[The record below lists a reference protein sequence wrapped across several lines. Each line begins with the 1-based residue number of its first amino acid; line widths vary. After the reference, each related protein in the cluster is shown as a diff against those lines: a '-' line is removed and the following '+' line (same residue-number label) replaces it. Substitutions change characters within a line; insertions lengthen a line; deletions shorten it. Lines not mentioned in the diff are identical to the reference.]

1 MTGGPAGT
9 GLLALLARRDRA
21 IVPVGLAAAIGLAW
35 AWLLAGAGSGMSPV
49 EMTAMA
55 GMDGWLMRPAV
66 WTPAYA
72 ALIFVMWW
80 VMMAAMMLPSAVP
93 ALLIFARVAQGR
105 PGQERPARD
114 AAARVAAMAVGY
126 LLAWGGFSLAAT
138 ALQWGLEWLRAM
150 SPMMIVTN
158 RWLGVAILAA
168 AGAWQLTPL
177 KAMCLRHC
185 RSPLGHLMAHW
196 RPGLGGA
203 LRMGLGH
210 GAWCLGC
217 CWGLMGLL
225 FFGGVMNLWWIIGLT
240 LLVILEKTV
249 RAGRWL
255 ERLTGAALLGWAAA
269 LALGL

>member
-1 MTGGPAGT
+1 MSGTGARPAGG
-9 GLLALLARRDRA
+9 GLLALLARHDRA
-21 IVPVGLAAAIGLAW
+21 VVPVGLGLAIALAW

-49 EMTAMA
+49 AMTAMA
-55 GMDGWLMRPAV
+55 GMDGWLMRPAA

-72 ALIFVMWW
+72 ALMLVMWW

-93 ALLIFARVAQGR
+93 TLLIFARVAQG
-105 PGQERPARD
+105 PGGGASR
-114 AAARVAAMAVGY
+114 RVAAMAAGY

-138 ALQWGLEWLRAM
+138 ALQWALETLRAM
-150 SPMMIVTN
+150 SPMMVVTN
-158 RWLGVAILAA
+158 RWLGVALLLAA
-168 AGAWQLTPL
+168 GLWQLTPI

-196 RPGLGGA
+196 RPGMLGA
-203 LRMGLGH
+203 VRMGLGH

-217 CWGLMGLL
+217 CWVLMGLL

-249 RAGRWL
+249 RAGPWP
-255 ERLTGAALLGWAAA
+255 ERLSGAALLGWAGA